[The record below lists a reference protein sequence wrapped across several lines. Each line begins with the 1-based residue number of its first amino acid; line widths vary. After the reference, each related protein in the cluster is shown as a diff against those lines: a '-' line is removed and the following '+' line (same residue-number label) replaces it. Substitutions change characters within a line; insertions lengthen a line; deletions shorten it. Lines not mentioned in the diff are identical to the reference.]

1 MRSVLT
7 TFLFALLL
15 TALSGCI
22 RYEEAIVV
30 DKSGA
35 GTATIVVSYP
45 ERGQVEKFVTGAGEF
60 DDVFSHA
67 SMNKD
72 LPAGVSLEHK
82 LTRRD
87 ERIEVQATYTYDD
100 IVKLTT
106 WAARKDIRSPLS
118 NISVLRKD
126 DTLEFTRDFKR
137 FEADQIKEIR
147 KNCPDC
153 TVTFKLTGPGKIQ
166 THNAT
171 RTEGA
176 TVVWE
181 LKAPTLFADGGQT
194 FKAAYSYGG
203 NQSVLIIIIAIVIA
217 VGAFVFWKRRRD
229 RTSPLGPLS

>member
-1 MRSVLT
+1 MR
-7 TFLFALLL
+7 FALILLPLL
-15 TALSGCI
+15 TFLSGCI
-22 RYEEAIVV
+22 RYEESIVV

-67 SMNKD
+67 AMNKE
-72 LPAGVSLEHK
+72 LPAGVALEHK

-87 ERIEVQATYTYDD
+87 ERIEVHATYTFDD

-126 DTLEFTRDFKR
+126 DNLEFTRDFKR

-153 TVTFKLTGPGKIQ
+153 TVTFKLTGPGKIA

-181 LKAPTLFADGGQT
+181 LKATTLFADGGQT
-194 FKAAYSYGG
+194 FKAAFLHGS
-203 NQSVLIIIIAIVIA
+203 NQWLGIVVVVIFVLA
-217 VGAFVFWKRRRD
+217 AFVLWRRSR
-229 RTSPLGPLS
+229 REPVNQN